1 MDQSPVGYYRDRGG
15 IHLRHLHVQ
24 TYEFYKDQLGYGN
37 CCDDRSGPKIS
48 RVGYNSR
55 QYGFHHRYNRRNAL
69 RLIVIKIFVIYFQG
83 N

>member
-48 RVGYNSR
+48 RVSMVSITATTVEM
-55 QYGFHHRYNRRNAL
+55 H
-69 RLIVIKIFVIYFQG
+69 
-83 N
+83 